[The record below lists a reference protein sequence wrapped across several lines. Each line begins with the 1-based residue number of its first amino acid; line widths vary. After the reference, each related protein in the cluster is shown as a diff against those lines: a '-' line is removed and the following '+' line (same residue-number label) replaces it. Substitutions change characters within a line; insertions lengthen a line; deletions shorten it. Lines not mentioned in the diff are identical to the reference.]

1 MQDSLLKIERS
12 QRSIEE
18 NTVELGIRHPNVLQ
32 RGLWRLIVYQI
43 TRFPQHTGTSRPAVT
58 DLSGLVPLKSLA
70 VPTDDGFRSDDDQGR
85 APTRPQARK
94 PNPKTSISSA
104 EDETVCLLSSLQHDQ
119 LMTERDDL
127 GPHHRLTMN
136 AG

>member
-32 RGLWRLIVYQI
+32 RGLWRLIVHQI
-43 TRFPQHTGTSRPAVT
+43 TRLPQHTGTSRPAVT
-58 DLSGLVPLKSLA
+58 DLPGPVPLKSLA

-85 APTRPQARK
+85 APTRPQALKRAS
-94 PNPKTSISSA
+94 PCGAQDRYSRVGEMT
-104 EDETVCLLSSLQHDQ
+104 HDQ
-119 LMTERDDL
+119 NLRSHGL
-127 GPHHRLTMN
+127 H
-136 AG
+136 